1 VSTTVEFTIIRNLI
15 VFFESMTD
23 LLTYHDTLKTAVSY
37 LKTVKG
43 MALQDILTEVYNYLE
58 LVDMPTNSRVYLLD
72 KMADVE

>member
-1 VSTTVEFTIIRNLI
+1 
-15 VFFESMTD
+15 MTD